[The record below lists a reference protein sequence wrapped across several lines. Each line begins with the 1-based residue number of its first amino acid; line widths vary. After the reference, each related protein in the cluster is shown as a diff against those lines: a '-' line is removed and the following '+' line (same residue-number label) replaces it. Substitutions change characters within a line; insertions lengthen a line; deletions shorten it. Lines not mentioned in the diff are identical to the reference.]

1 METNFL
7 YATKLI
13 LDDPH
18 LQQTDIILFTDLR
31 DVFRFPSHFQR
42 IQNVFFKSRRVFGS
56 ACNVFIGG
64 KCDKDIYAFLS
75 MFWRFM
81 YRRMFRSACNVF
93 GGVRN
98 VCSLIC
104 FFPALISRLAIYLPQ
119 NVLLLFAFLCLHHH
133 HHRHRHRC
141 HHRHHL
147 HHHHIIIIIIT
158 IIEITNQ

>member
-13 LDDPH
+13 LDDPHLH

-42 IQNVFFKSRRVFGS
+42 IQNVFSKKSRRVFGS

-75 MFWRFM
+75 LFWRFM

-119 NVLLLFAFLCLHHH
+119 NVLLLFTFYGHHH
-133 HHRHRHRC
+133 HHHYHRQ
-141 HHRHHL
+141 HHW
-147 HHHHIIIIIIT
+147 T
-158 IIEITNQ
+158 CNSK

>member
-1 METNFL
+1 MSSDFL
-7 YATKLI
+7 LTFKE
-13 LDDPH
+13 
-18 LQQTDIILFTDLR
+18 
-31 DVFRFPSHFQR
+31 FRM
-42 IQNVFFKSRRVFGS
+42 FFSKKSRRVFGS

-64 KCDKDIYAFLS
+64 EMCMSNKDIYAFLS
-75 MFWRFM
+75 LFWRFM
-81 YRRMFRSACNVF
+81 YRGMFRSACNVF

-133 HHRHRHRC
+133 HLHHHHHRR

-147 HHHHIIIIIIT
+147 HHRHHIIIISIT

>member
-1 METNFL
+1 MFFL
-7 YATKLI
+7 K
-13 LDDPH
+13 
-18 LQQTDIILFTDLR
+18 
-31 DVFRFPSHFQR
+31 
-42 IQNVFFKSRRVFGS
+42 KSRRVFGS

-64 KCDKDIYAFLS
+64 EMCVSDKDVFAFLS
-75 MFWRFM
+75 LFGLIL

-133 HHRHRHRC
+133 HHHHH
-141 HHRHHL
+141 HHRHHRCHRHHHL
-147 HHHHIIIIIIT
+147 HHHHHIIIISIT
-158 IIEITNQ
+158 IIEISNE